1 MSLRAATA
9 VEPAGEGAWRGEV
22 LPGCDIAGNAN
33 GGYLLAIAARAAA
46 EATGRPDPVS
56 VTAHYLAP
64 AQPGPVTIET
74 RVLKEGRR
82 FATASATLSSEERP
96 LVSVLGSFGDLQPG
110 SGTERIESGPP
121 DLPPP
126 EDCVPVEP
134 ADGGALID
142 RGSSQGESI
151 NVPSIFP
158 PPFVGQIELRLHP
171 DHVGFGGLPG
181 MPRVSGWFRLRDGE
195 PIDTLALLVA
205 VDAFPPTIFFA
216 NPPVAWVPTLE
227 LTTHVRSRPEPGW
240 LRCAF
245 TTRFITGGFLEEDG
259 EVWDSTGRLVA
270 QSRQLALLPR
280 QEEA

>member
-9 VEPAGEGAWRGEV
+9 VESVAEGAWRGEV
-22 LPGCDIAGNAN
+22 VAGWDIAGNAN
-33 GGYLLAIAARAAA
+33 GGYLLAIAARAAS

-82 FATASATLSSEERP
+82 FATASATLSSVERP
-96 LVSVLGSFGDLQPG
+96 LVSILGSFGDLQPG
-110 SGTERIESGPP
+110 SLTERLESGPP

-126 EDCVPVEP
+126 EECVLVEP
-134 ADGGALID
+134 TD
-142 RGSSQGESI
+142 E
-151 NVPSIFP
+151 FP
-158 PPFVGQIELRLHP
+158 PPFVGRIELRLHP
-171 DHVGFGGLPG
+171 DHVRFGGLPG
-181 MPRVSGWFRLRDGE
+181 MPRVRGWFRLLDDE

-216 NPPVAWVPTLE
+216 NLPVAWVPTLE
-227 LTTHVRSRPEPGW
+227 LTTHVRARPAPGW
-240 LRCAF
+240 LRCSF

-280 QEEA
+280 EEG

>member
-1 MSLRAATA
+1 MSLRRATA
-9 VEPAGEGAWRGEV
+9 VEPAGEGSWRGEV
-22 LPGCDIAGNAN
+22 VAGWDIAGNAN
-33 GGYLLAIAARAAA
+33 GGYLLAIAARAAS

-64 AQPGPVTIET
+64 AKPGPVTIET

-82 FATASATLSSEERP
+82 FATASAMLSSVERP
-96 LVSVLGSFGDLQPG
+96 LVSILGSFGDLQPG
-110 SGTERIESGPP
+110 RATERLESGPP

-126 EDCVPVEP
+126 EECVLVEP
-134 ADGGALID
+134 TDEGALID

-151 NVPSIFP
+151 NVPSTFP
-158 PPFVGQIELRLHP
+158 PPFVGRIELRLHP
-171 DHVGFGGLPG
+171 DHVRFGGLPG
-181 MPRVSGWFRLRDGE
+181 MPRVRGWFRLLDDE

-216 NPPVAWVPTLE
+216 NLPVAWVPTLE
-227 LTTHVRSRPEPGW
+227 LTTHVRARPAPGW
-240 LRCAF
+240 LRCSF

-280 QEEA
+280 EEG

>member
-1 MSLRAATA
+1 MSLREATA
-9 VEPAGEGAWRGEV
+9 VEASGPSEFLGAV
-22 LPGCDIAGNAN
+22 APGWDIAGNAN
-33 GGYLLAIAARAAA
+33 GGYLLAIAARAAM

-56 VTAHYLAP
+56 VTAHYLGP
-64 AQPGPVTIET
+64 AQPGPVTIAT

-82 FATASATLSSEERP
+82 FATASATLSSNERP
-96 LVSVLGSFGDLQPG
+96 LVAILGSFGALEPG
-110 SGTERIESGPP
+110 AATERLESGPP

-126 EDCVPVEP
+126 EECVLVEP
-134 ADGGALID
+134 T
-142 RGSSQGESI
+142 ET
-151 NVPSIFP
+151 FP
-158 PPFVGQIELRLHP
+158 PPFVGRIELRLHP
-171 DHVGFGGLPG
+171 DHVAFGGMPG
-181 MPRVSGWFRLRDGE
+181 APRVRGWFRLRDEE

-216 NPPVAWVPTLE
+216 NLPVAWVPTLE
-227 LTTHVRSRPEPGW
+227 LTTHLRARPAAGW

-280 QEEA
+280 EEPA